1 MKFNSVTMMKFI
13 SSLCL
18 LFMAKSVM
26 AGSLA
31 SILHWESP
39 VDKKPI
45 TGFIMQDESVKEDA
59 PVAFLLHGMNTHSFH
74 WIADGGPTYGGKVTQ
89 MLLNKGYRVIAL
101 DARAHG
107 HRKYND
113 SAETRL
119 TKAKFGFKSGYYD
132 MIQNTVKD
140 YEFALK
146 KVKDKFKQ
154 TSHMVAIGYSMG
166 AQMAIMF
173 SAQNPEVNHLIT
185 MVPPHTGGM
194 KDVSPVEF
202 APKVKANW
210 LLFLAKEDEYND
222 TDENEEIAMAIK
234 SKLTR
239 IDYDSG
245 HILPQG
251 YIDHIEKWID
261 SIK

>member
-1 MKFNSVTMMKFI
+1 MKFTSI
-13 SSLCL
+13 SIKLITSLW
-18 LFMAKSVM
+18 LFVFANVVN
-26 AGSLA
+26 AASLA

-39 VDKKPI
+39 VDKRTI
-45 TGFIMQDESVKEDA
+45 TGFIMQDESVPEDA
-59 PVAFLLHGMNTHSFH
+59 PVAFLFHGMNTHSFH
-74 WIADGGPTYGGKVTQ
+74 WIADGAPTYGGKVTQ
-89 MLLNKGYRVIAL
+89 MLLEKGYRVIAL

-107 HRKYND
+107 HRKYDD

-119 TKAKFGFKSGYYD
+119 TKAKFGFRTGYYD

-140 YEFALK
+140 YEFALE
-146 KVKDKFKQ
+146 KVKDKFKK
-154 TSHMVAIGYSMG
+154 TSHMIAIGYSMG

-173 SAQNPEVNHLIT
+173 SANNPEVNNLVT
-185 MVPPHTGGM
+185 MVPPHTGSM
-194 KDVSPVEF
+194 DEVSPVEF

-210 LLFLAKEDEYND
+210 LLFLAKDDEYND

-245 HILPQG
+245 HILPQS
-251 YIDHIEKWID
+251 YIEHIEKWINAID
-261 SIK
+261 